1 MISRNHPRIKTFRR
15 VIAHCSKR
23 SEDLFPVEG
32 VHMVREALDQRVP
45 IQDALVS
52 PALLST
58 KEGQALV
65 ERISQQGV
73 QPAEVPAQL
82 FELISDLKAPQGIL
96 VLCRKR
102 QWTKGDLRLN
112 SKQPLLVLCGVQDPG
127 NLGTI
132 VRSCDAAGAPGIVT
146 LEGTVS
152 MYNLKV
158 IRATMGSLFR
168 FPVLEAYSP
177 EQLLKLAA
185 RIQYRLIATAGS
197 GGTDFQTID
206 YQKSAL
212 LLGSEAGGIPRELL
226 ERAAATISIPIAS
239 GVDSLNVGITA
250 AVLLFRQPPNKSPVA
265 GRQSPDESGQ

>member
-1 MISRNHPRIKTFRR
+1 MISKNHPRIKTFRR
-15 VIAHCSKR
+15 VIQHCSKK

-32 VHMVREALDQRVP
+32 VHMVREALDQGVP

-58 KEGQALV
+58 KEGQALI
-65 ERISQQGV
+65 ERISLQGI

-82 FELISDLKAPQGIL
+82 FESISDLQAPQGIL
-96 VLCRKR
+96 ILCRKR

-132 VRSCDAAGAPGIVT
+132 VRSCDASGAPGIVT

-185 RIQYRLIATAGS
+185 RIQYRLIAAVGS
-197 GGTDFQTID
+197 GGTDFQTVD

-212 LLGSEAGGIPRELL
+212 LLGSEAGGIPQELL
-226 ERAAATISIPIAS
+226 ERAAATISIPIAP
-239 GVDSLNVGITA
+239 GVDSLNVGIAA
-250 AVLLFRQPPNKSPVA
+250 AVLLFRQPP
-265 GRQSPDESGQ
+265 G